1 MVSQLET
8 FLTSHT
14 KKAGKVVP
22 ARLQAGLVLLE
33 RLRDFP
39 SLTLSDHRA
48 QGSAGAISHETYGNR
63 VHERM
68 NLQPINKNHGRRS
81 SNLPEWGQYL
91 LDAIA
96 SAGFADASPKE
107 REAIISKAQ
116 AELAKPL
123 RAIIEQEPLEAR
135 IKGRSA
141 EAIIHN
147 LLLDAEQKGKSGE
160 VAQYL
165 VGAKLAL
172 RFKRDIPVHPA
183 NKSDRR
189 SRSDVNAKLGD
200 FEIEN
205 AVIEVAVGPVDQKH
219 LQQMAEI
226 LEKSDKEV
234 WLLTR
239 SDRVNGW
246 KNEVED
252 SDDIMS
258 DKVVVTSVEAFVGQ
272 NITELAEFS
281 IKGKA
286 TQFAALFE
294 LYNRQWVEKVGTP
307 GIRIVLK

>member
-1 MVSQLET
+1 MSLQLDT
-8 FLTSHT
+8 FLNTHT
-14 KKAGKVVP
+14 KKAGRVVP

-39 SLTLSDHRA
+39 SLLLSDHRA
-48 QGSAGAISHETYGNR
+48 QGSSGAKSHETYGDR
-63 VHERM
+63 AHDRLK
-68 NLQPINKNHGRRS
+68 LQPINKNHGRRS
-81 SNLPEWGQYL
+81 SNLPEWGQSL

-96 SAGFADASPKE
+96 AAGFTNASPEE
-107 REAIISKAQ
+107 REAIITKAQ
-116 AELAKPL
+116 LELSKPL
-123 RAIIEQEPLEAR
+123 RAIIDQEPLEAR

-141 EAIIHN
+141 EAIIHH
-147 LLLDAEQKGKSGE
+147 LLRDAEEKGKSGD

-172 RFKRDIPVHPA
+172 RFKREIPVHPA
-183 NKSDRR
+183 NKSDRKHR
-189 SRSDVNAKLGD
+189 ADANARLGD

-205 AVIEVAVGPVDQKH
+205 AVIEVAIGPADQKH

-226 LEKSDKEV
+226 LDKSDKEV

-246 KNEVED
+246 KNEVEK
-252 SDDIMS
+252 SDDIMN

-281 IKGKA
+281 TKGKA
-286 TQFAALFE
+286 TQFQALFE
-294 LYNRQWVEKVGTP
+294 LYNSRWVEKVGTP

>member
-1 MVSQLET
+1 MSLQLTT
-8 FLTSHT
+8 FLNTHSM
-14 KKAGKVVP
+14 KAGRVVP
-22 ARLQAGLVLLE
+22 ARLQAALALLE
-33 RLRDFP
+33 RLRQFP
-39 SLTLSDHRA
+39 SLSLSDHRA
-48 QGSAGAISHETYGNR
+48 QGSSGVISHETLGDR
-63 VHERM
+63 VHERLK
-68 NLQPINKNHGRRS
+68 LQPINKNHGRRS
-81 SNLPEWGQYL
+81 SNLTAWGQSL

-96 SAGFADASPKE
+96 AAGFADASSEK
-107 REAIISKAQ
+107 REEIISQAQ
-116 AELAKPL
+116 FELSKPL

-141 EAIIHN
+141 EAIIHH
-147 LLLDAEQKGKSGE
+147 LLRDAEEKGKSGE

-189 SRSDVNAKLGD
+189 HRADANARLGD

-205 AVIEVAVGPVDQKH
+205 AVIEVAIGPADQKH
-219 LQQMAEI
+219 LQQIAEI
-226 LEKSDKEV
+226 LDKSDKEV

-246 KNEVED
+246 RNEVER
-252 SDDIMS
+252 SDDIVN

-281 IKGKA
+281 TKGKA
-286 TQFAALFE
+286 TQFQALFE
-294 LYNRQWVEKVGTP
+294 LYNSRWVEKVGTP